1 LSSGGMP
8 GAACMITQTEFSWLP
23 SSPNL
28 YLEEAYWKLGAGF
41 IAGIDEAGR
50 GAWAGP
56 VSAGVVVLPN
66 AADVQQSLHG
76 VRDSKQMSPAGRREW
91 AEKIKSL
98 ATAWAVGLASY
109 AEIDR
114 VGILQATRLAASRA
128 VDNLTQIPEVLL
140 IDWLFLPEVNLPQTA
155 IIKGDNRSLSI
166 ACASVLAKTTRDALL
181 VELDVLYPVYGFAAH
196 KGYGTA
202 AHRKALKDFGPCP
215 VHRMSYQP
223 LIDCGKLE
231 EQKVL

>member
-1 LSSGGMP
+1 MP
-8 GAACMITQTEFSWLP
+8 GAAGMIAQTEFSWLP

-28 YLEEAYWKLGAGF
+28 NLEEAYWKLGAGL

-66 AADVQQSLHG
+66 EVDVQQTLQG

-91 AEKIKSL
+91 AERIKST
-98 ATAWAVGLASY
+98 ATTWAIGLASHE
-109 AEIDR
+109 EIDR
-114 VGILQATRLAASRA
+114 MGILQATRLAATRA
-128 VDNLTQIPEVLL
+128 IDRLTQMPEILL
-140 IDWLFLPEVNLPQTA
+140 IDWLFLPDVNLPQTA

-181 VELDVLYPVYGFAAH
+181 VELDGLYPVYGFAAH

-202 AHRKALKDFGPCP
+202 VHRKALKDFGPCP

-223 LIDCGKLE
+223 LIDCGKRNE
-231 EQKVL
+231 